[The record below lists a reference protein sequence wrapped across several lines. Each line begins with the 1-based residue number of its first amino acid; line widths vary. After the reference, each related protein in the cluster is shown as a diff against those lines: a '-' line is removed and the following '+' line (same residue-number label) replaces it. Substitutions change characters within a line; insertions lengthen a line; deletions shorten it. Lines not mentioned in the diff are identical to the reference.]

1 MTFESENQFS
11 HEKHKSHDHKH
22 THEHKSAEAFH
33 HELHIHYHH
42 HKKSHYGQ
50 WHAKSI
56 KRSGHS
62 TLDERTDGDRIP
74 QSPYFP
80 EVRLQP
86 AEFPTHSLDSKKFA
100 ADASPTAA
108 TKGSL
113 KAAVERA
120 KNGGRKLIISQVGDS
135 HIAAG
140 IETPAF
146 ADEIARATGLRP
158 DQVSATYYGNPGKTA
173 EYADSHLNEFLSKI
187 SPNSDLVVLSFGSN
201 DSAGNMTSR
210 YAERYLDLLQKIH
223 ERAPHAAVVAAGPT
237 DGNVWNTD
245 EHLPSIDAVIQ
256 AQRTAAKEV
265 PNTPYIDFK
274 EQFGN
279 VYHLRKEGYM
289 RPDRLHL
296 TPSGYKALGKALGDD
311 IMKLDL

>member
-1 MTFESENQFS
+1 MTYESEYQFF
-11 HEKHKSHDHKH
+11 HERHESHDHKH
-22 THEHKSAEAFH
+22 AHEHKSAEAFH
-33 HELHIHYHH
+33 HELHLHYHH

-56 KRSGHS
+56 KRIGHS
-62 TLDERTDGDRIP
+62 TPDEPTDGNRTP
-74 QSPYFP
+74 QPAYLP
-80 EVRLQP
+80 NVRLHP
-86 AEFPTHSLDSKKFA
+86 AELPTRALDSKKFT
-100 ADASPTAA
+100 ADISPTAE
-108 TKGSL
+108 TTDSL

-120 KNGGRKLIISQVGDS
+120 KHGGRKLIISQVGDS

-140 IETPAF
+140 IETPAL
-146 ADEIARATGLRP
+146 AAEIARATGLRP

-173 EYADSHLNEFLSKI
+173 EYADSNLNEFLSKI
-187 SPNSDLVVLSFGSN
+187 NPNSDLVVLSFGSN

-210 YAERYLDLLQKIH
+210 YAERYKDLLQKIH
-223 ERAPHAAVVAAGPT
+223 ERAPHAAVVATGPT

-256 AQRTAAKEV
+256 AQRAAAKEV
-265 PNTPYIDFK
+265 PNTSYIDFK
-274 EQFGN
+274 DQFGD
-279 VYHLRKEGYM
+279 VYHLRKRGYM

-296 TPSGYKALGKALGDD
+296 TRNGYEALGKALGDD